1 MEKPGQFL
9 AIRLGYEFK
18 DKELLQLALTH
29 RSVSGKNNERLE
41 FLGDSLLNFIIAEA
55 LCRLHPDLKE
65 GELSR
70 LRANLVNGTTL
81 AQLAREFQ
89 LGECLILGVG
99 ELRSGGFQRDSIL
112 ADTLEAII
120 AAIYLDSDLNTCRER
135 LLAWYEKRLLD
146 RPSLEKLKDPK
157 TLLQEYLQS
166 HQMALPVYTILAIEG
181 EAHAQTFFV
190 QCQVPGFDI
199 ITKSADTTR
208 RKAEQK
214 AAQEFLLE
222 LENQQKSKVRE

>member
-1 MEKPGQFL
+1 MENPDSFL
-9 AIRLGYEFK
+9 TKRLGYLFQ
-18 DKELLQLALTH
+18 DKALLQRALTH

-55 LCRLHPDLKE
+55 LWTLYPDLKE

-81 AQLAREFQ
+81 AALAREFN

-99 ELRSGGFQRDSIL
+99 ELRSGGFQRESIL

-120 AAIYLDSDLNTCRER
+120 AAIYLDAGMETCRER
-135 LLAWYEKRLLD
+135 LLDWFDTRLKDPRALN
-146 RPSLEKLKDPK
+146 KLKDPK
-157 TLLQEYLQS
+157 TSLQEYLQS
-166 HQMALPVYTILAIEG
+166 HQMSLPVYTILSIQG
-181 EAHAQTFFV
+181 EAHAQTFHV
-190 QCQVPGFDI
+190 QCQVPGLEP
-199 ITKSADTTR
+199 ITQSADTTR

-214 AAQEFLLE
+214 AAEAYLALIM
-222 LENQQKSKVRE
+222 KSTQNDR

>member
-1 MEKPGQFL
+1 MENPGQFL
-9 AIRLGYEFK
+9 AKRLGYQFK

-55 LCRLHPDLKE
+55 LCRLYPDLKE

-81 AQLAREFQ
+81 AELAREFN
-89 LGECLILGVG
+89 LGDCLILGIG
-99 ELRSGGFQRDSIL
+99 ELRSGGFQRESIL

-120 AAIYLDSDLNTCRER
+120 AAIYIDSNIDTCRER
-135 LLAWYEKRLLD
+135 LLKWYDSRLIDPRALD
-146 RPSLEKLKDPK
+146 KLKDPK
-157 TLLQEYLQS
+157 TMLQEYCQS
-166 HQMALPVYTILAIEG
+166 HQMALPLYTILSIQG
-181 EAHAQTFFV
+181 EAHAQIFHV

-199 ITKSADTTR
+199 ITNSVDTTR
-208 RKAEQK
+208 RRAEQK
-214 AAQEFLLE
+214 AAQEFLSALE
-222 LENQQKSKVRE
+222 KQRTSGTPQ